1 MMGKPQL
8 VGTPPLK
15 KKHRAKSRWL
25 PWAVATAVLI
35 AAVIHATGGGVAS
48 GASGVARIGSPAP
61 DFTLRL
67 LDGKSVT
74 LSGLKGKPV
83 VVNFWH
89 SG

>member
-1 MMGKPQL
+1 MGKPQL

-15 KKHRAKSRWL
+15 EKHPAKSWWI
-25 PWAVATAVLI
+25 PWAMATALLI
-35 AAVIHATGGGVAS
+35 AAVAHQGGANVAS
-48 GASGVARIGSPAP
+48 GASGVARIGSPAL

-74 LSGLKGKPV
+74 LSGFKGKPV

>member
-1 MMGKPQL
+1 VGKPQS
-8 VGTPPLK
+8 VGTPRLK
-15 KKHRAKSRWL
+15 AKSRAKSWWI
-25 PWAVATAVLI
+25 PWAMATAVLI
-35 AAVIHATGGGVAS
+35 AAVAHQGGTNVAS

-74 LSGLKGKPV
+74 LSSLKGKPI